1 MPLHLMKLCVGVDS
15 LEELR
20 ECRRAWL
27 REPLVPGFPRP
38 PYHTTRSMP
47 KRREELLDGGS
58 LYWIIR
64 GWMRARQE
72 LVDIVPFEDGEGMR
86 RCHLVLAPELIA
98 TVEVPHR
105 PFQGWRYLRGADAPP
120 DADAGLGEELARLG
134 L

>member
-1 MPLHLMKLCVGVDS
+1 MKLCVGVDS

-20 ECRRAWL
+20 ECRREWL
-27 REPLVPGFPRP
+27 REPPVPGFPRP

-47 KRREELLDGGS
+47 KRRDELLDGGS

-72 LVDIVPFEDGEGMR
+72 LVDIVPFVDGEGMR

-98 TVEVPHR
+98 TVGVPHR

-120 DADAGLGEELARLG
+120 DAGGGLGEELERLG